1 VAPAP
6 LDVVVAPDMLPEA
19 PLSIV
24 PWHAVTAPS
33 APQHT
38 TSAGK
43 ARREFERALSV
54 TIQPHLNYHLS
65 GYRAM

>member
-1 VAPAP
+1 
-6 LDVVVAPDMLPEA
+6 MLPEA

-43 ARREFERALSV
+43 ARREFERTLSV
-54 TIQPHLNYHLS
+54 TIQPRLNYHLS